1 MDGRG
6 VSFLLATFLLTAALA
21 ACSADPPKIVSID
34 PSRGA
39 GDVPTNQDIRV
50 EFDRPMDHASV
61 EGRFELKPALPGCAV
76 SARCRFVWNRNAL
89 ILTPQ
94 SVNPEPAPT
103 PHAAPHGGYG

>member
-6 VSFLLATFLLTAALA
+6 VSFLVATFVLGAALA

-61 EGRFELKPALPGCAV
+61 EGRFELQPALPGRAG
-76 SARCRFVWNRNAL
+76 SARRRFVWNPKAL
-89 ILTPQ
+89 IFSPQ
-94 SVNPEPAPT
+94 SVKQEPDT
-103 PHAAPHGGYG
+103 H

>member
-1 MDGRG
+1 MDDRG
-6 VSFLLATFLLTAALA
+6 VPFLLATFLLTAALA

-61 EGRFELKPALPGCAV
+61 EGRFQLKPALPGRAV
-76 SARCRFVWNRNAL
+76 SARCPLVLNPNAL
-89 ILTPQ
+89 IFPHKNVDQ
-94 SVNPEPAPT
+94 GPAT
-103 PHAAPHGGYG
+103 THTV